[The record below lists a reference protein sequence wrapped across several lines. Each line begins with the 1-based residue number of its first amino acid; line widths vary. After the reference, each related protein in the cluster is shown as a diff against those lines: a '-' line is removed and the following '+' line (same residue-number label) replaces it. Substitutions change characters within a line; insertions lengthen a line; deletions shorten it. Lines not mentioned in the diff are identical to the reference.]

1 MNYYVEHGAHYIN
14 VSEHSIARYYYPIKC
29 LNSAVTYFK
38 SARELCMYV
47 CVRMCLD
54 VYVLFCRL
62 YTRT

>member
-1 MNYYVEHGAHYIN
+1 MSYYVEHGAHYIN
-14 VSEHSIARYYYPIKC
+14 VSEHSIPRYYYPIKC
-29 LNSAVTYFK
+29 LNGTVIYFK
-38 SARELCMYV
+38 SARELRMYV